1 MTSPGHDEKPIFE
14 AEEAPPTAWEQI
26 VSALRPRRPSGPVH
40 PKAPRPQGTRN
51 VLIAIG
57 KSLVGAIGGVL
68 FMLGVLGVSMAVLL
82 AVALVAT
89 KIQNLSKGF
98 TDLVAKDGISFYP
111 DWPVPG
117 FYNVLASAS
126 QDLTNGSK
134 TVAQYLKEVAAKYN
148 AGKP

>member
-26 VSALRPRRPSGPVH
+26 VSALRPRRLSGPVH

-68 FMLGVLGVSMAVLL
+68 FMLGVLGVSMSVLL

-89 KIQNLSKGF
+89 KIQNLSM
-98 TDLVAKDGISFYP
+98 GISWVVAPASIVIF
-111 DWPVPG
+111 G
-117 FYNVLASAS
+117 VLGAIGYVMLRAIGMF
-126 QDLTNGSK
+126 TRTK
-134 TVAQYLKEVAAKYN
+134 R
-148 AGKP
+148 

>member
-1 MTSPGHDEKPIFE
+1 VTSPGHDEKPIFE

-68 FMLGVLGVSMAVLL
+68 FMLGVLGVSMSVLL

-89 KIQNLSKGF
+89 KIQNLSM
-98 TDLVAKDGISFYP
+98 GISWIVAPASIVIF
-111 DWPVPG
+111 G
-117 FYNVLASAS
+117 VLGAIGYVMLRAIGMF
-126 QDLTNGSK
+126 TRTK
-134 TVAQYLKEVAAKYN
+134 R
-148 AGKP
+148 

>member
-68 FMLGVLGVSMAVLL
+68 FMLGVLGVSMSVLL

-89 KIQNLSKGF
+89 KIQNLSM
-98 TDLVAKDGISFYP
+98 GISWVVAPASIVIF
-111 DWPVPG
+111 G
-117 FYNVLASAS
+117 VLGAIGYVMLRAIGMF
-126 QDLTNGSK
+126 TRTK
-134 TVAQYLKEVAAKYN
+134 R
-148 AGKP
+148 

>member
-1 MTSPGHDEKPIFE
+1 VTTPGHDEKPIFE

-68 FMLGVLGVSMAVLL
+68 FMLGVLGVSMSVLL

-89 KIQNLSKGF
+89 KIQNLSM
-98 TDLVAKDGISFYP
+98 GISWVVAPASIVIF
-111 DWPVPG
+111 G
-117 FYNVLASAS
+117 VLGAIGYVMLRAIGMF
-126 QDLTNGSK
+126 TRTK
-134 TVAQYLKEVAAKYN
+134 R
-148 AGKP
+148 

>member
-1 MTSPGHDEKPIFE
+1 MTTPGHDEKPIFE

-68 FMLGVLGVSMAVLL
+68 FMLGVLGVSMSVLL

-89 KIQNLSKGF
+89 KIQNLSM
-98 TDLVAKDGISFYP
+98 GISWVVAPASIVIF
-111 DWPVPG
+111 G
-117 FYNVLASAS
+117 VLGAIGYVMLRAIGMF
-126 QDLTNGSK
+126 TRTK
-134 TVAQYLKEVAAKYN
+134 R
-148 AGKP
+148 